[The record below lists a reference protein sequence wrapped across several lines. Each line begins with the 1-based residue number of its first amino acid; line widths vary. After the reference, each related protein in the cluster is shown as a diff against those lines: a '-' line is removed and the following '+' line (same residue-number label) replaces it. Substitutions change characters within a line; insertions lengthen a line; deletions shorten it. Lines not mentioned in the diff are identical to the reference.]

1 MYNDW
6 IEESNHSLR
15 LCQQGIDPNS
25 REAIEGQEAFLKKN
39 MPVKQY
45 SYLFLW
51 EIPELVNKTQDHI
64 GISAFIDKSLLKY
77 GEIGKSKDMYNYIEL
92 THTEHFNNFTKLHY
106 WLFS

>member
-6 IEESNHSLR
+6 IEESIHSLR
-15 LCQQGIDPNS
+15 LCQQGIDSNN
-25 REAIEGQEAFLKKN
+25 RDTIEGQEAFLKEN

-64 GISAFIDKSLLKY
+64 GKALL
-77 GEIGKSKDMYNYIEL
+77 
-92 THTEHFNNFTKLHY
+92 
-106 WLFS
+106 